1 MPRKGQKPKKS
12 LKTTR
17 AEILQRVADVI
28 RWQVR
33 GAGLQEIIDQSR
45 RPLLDPEGNPVID
58 PKTGEPAM
66 GWGVQVSDRTIKRY
80 IQTAKDYWDKYV
92 LEMGHHALGKSLA
105 RLDDLYSRSL
115 LIMDFKA
122 CLAIQKEI
130 NEITGIKKITLQLSD
145 DLADMTDAQ
154 LEKQIK
160 LMKQKNLDLLKATK
174 KGMDKASEE
183 SDQTI
188 H

>member
-1 MPRKGQKPKKS
+1 MSVKGKY
-12 LKTTR
+12 LKTTQ

-45 RPLLDPEGNPVID
+45 KPIVDPRTEDETP
-58 PKTGEPAM
+58 
-66 GWGVQVSDRTIKRY
+66 GWGNQVSDRTIKRY

-115 LIMDFKA
+115 LIMDYKA
-122 CLAIQKEI
+122 CLAIQREI
-130 NEITGIKKITLQLSD
+130 NEITGIKKIQISITD
-145 DLADMTDAQ
+145 DLGAMTDEELQ
-154 LEKQIK
+154 KEIK
-160 LMKQKNLDLLKATK
+160 LMKQKRQDLNKATK
-174 KGMDKASEE
+174 KSMEKAEQASK
-183 SDQTI
+183 TV